1 MKSLSQVETSATVI
15 VKLDTG
21 AILEFAKTPAQSV
34 HGIAVSNLSE
44 SQYDALDPQ
53 PIDAIVMGIIENNRN
68 AFDSLFS
75 NLD

>member
-1 MKSLSQVETSATVI
+1 MKALSQVETTTTVI

-21 AILEFAKTPAQSV
+21 AILEFVKTPEQSV
-34 HGIAVSNLSE
+34 HGISVSNLSTD
-44 SQYDALDPQ
+44 QYGLLDPQ

-75 NLD
+75 NL